1 MPERTGIGLLLVP
14 LGDHRWRVTCVFQDR
29 VGELGWEDLCEDL
42 LDLEHLVRFGNKV
55 APEAGWEVRVATA
68 EVIKGFVTSR
78 SELARRAMSPN
89 AED

>member
-1 MPERTGIGLLLVP
+1 M
-14 LGDHRWRVTCVFQDR
+14 
-29 VGELGWEDLCEDL
+29 CEDL